1 MRYSVGSM
9 KSGQKWGHNGKTI
22 SGNCHMKSLLLFLC
36 VSAWSLTNYA
46 QQPTQS
52 DKKGCSES
60 KVVTR
65 MPGCAIMQC
74 ELKDF
79 ASAEMA
85 RSKGERNHLV
95 EGELER
101 TIYRCPAG
109 KSPLEL
115 GRNTEEALKSAGF
128 NILYTDVYSGGTR
141 FYMTA
146 QKVPYWV
153 SLGVLS
159 DSYSLTVV
167 KQKQMEQ
174 QMKANADDWA
184 KQVEQAGRISVYGI
198 AFDTGKSTIRPE
210 SETALNE
217 VLRMLQKNA
226 SWAMVIAGHTDNV
239 GTPNMNLTLS
249 RQRSE
254 SVITWLTNRGVDKAR
269 LISAGFGDTRPIVPN
284 TNEEGRQKNRRVDL
298 VKLY

>member
-1 MRYSVGSM
+1 MRPF
-9 KSGQKWGHNGKTI
+9 
-22 SGNCHMKSLLLFLC
+22 LLFLC
-36 VSAWSLTNYA
+36 VSAWSLSSYA
-46 QQPTQS
+46 QAPVPP

-60 KVVTR
+60 KLVTR
-65 MPGCAIMQC
+65 MPGCSILQC

-101 TIYRCPAG
+101 TIYRCPAD

-115 GRNTEEALKSAGF
+115 GRNTEAALKSAGF
-128 NILYTDVYSGGTR
+128 NILYTDVYSGGAR

-146 QKVPYWV
+146 QKEPYWV
-153 SLGVLS
+153 SLAVLS
-159 DSYSLTVV
+159 DAYNLTVV

-174 QMKANADDWA
+174 QMTANAEGWA
-184 KQVEQAGRISVYGI
+184 RQVEQAGRVSVYGI
-198 AFDTGKSTIRPE
+198 TFDTGKSTIRPE
-210 SETALNE
+210 SEAALKE
-217 VLRMLQKNA
+217 ILKMLQTNA
-226 SWAMVIAGHTDNV
+226 SWAMVVAGHTDNV
-239 GTPNMNLTLS
+239 GTPDMNLTLS

-254 SVITWLTNRGVDKAR
+254 SVITWLTSHGIVKAR
-269 LISAGFGDTRPIVPN
+269 LVPAGFGDMRPVGPN
-284 TNEEGRQKNRRVDL
+284 TSEDGKQKNRRVDL